1 MEQVTRQCL
10 CNQDAVMK
18 TVVKEGPNKG
28 RKFWKCG
35 QGEGACQFWEWDDE
49 PPRSTKSG
57 RTSSMGGGQSS
68 SSSEVC
74 FKVCGVLST
83 IQGVN

>member
-1 MEQVTRQCL
+1 MEQVIRKCL

-18 TVVKEGPNKG
+18 TVVKEGSNKG

-35 QGEGACQFWEWDDE
+35 QVEACLFWEWDDE

-57 RTSSMGGGQSS
+57 RTGSMSGGQS

-74 FKVCGVLST
+74 FKVCVLST